1 MQPNVSLSMKLL
13 RRQHFLVLALESSA
27 SRIFPPWPTDLC
39 AYNMMHIFQSPRA
52 PVGLER
58 NLCILMGLIKF
69 QPTSVGTVRERERC
83 GRVRSESLFI
93 RSSKVLAASDILCF
107 IVIWKG
113 VDASFNKERGDVR
126 TCPAGGSRVRASAA
140 ADGISFPVA
149 GARAAVSE
157 TLRLLSCGSAA
168 ELVRDSWETRAV

>member
-1 MQPNVSLSMKLL
+1 MQPNVSFSMKLL
-13 RRQHFLVLALESSA
+13 RRQHLLVLALESSA

-69 QPTSVGTVRERERC
+69 QPPLPTSVGTVRERERC
-83 GRVRSESLFI
+83 GCVRSESLFI

-107 IVIWKG
+107 IVICKG

-126 TCPAGGSRVRASAA
+126 TRPAGGSRVRASAA

-149 GARAAVSE
+149 GREPQWVK
-157 TLRLLSCGSAA
+157 RC
-168 ELVRDSWETRAV
+168 DSWAAALRRSSGETRAV